1 MSIEGLGKKFQEA
14 RKSRN
19 LSLEEAERLTRIRQS
34 RLAEIEADD
43 FANFPSLAY
52 AKGFLQIYGKFLD
65 VDVSPYLDA
74 FETSGRITVDGYS
87 YLQDNPAPKPARTHV
102 VRREP
107 SRTSLLPLL
116 IGLAILFFG
125 FWFMRFILNVQR
137 ISPHPTEAAATPTPA
152 ATVATTA
159 IVAPRAQP
167 VESSP
172 RVATT
177 TVAPRAQPVESP
189 PRVATTPIAPRAQP
203 VETPRIAT
211 TIVAP
216 RAQPVESPPRVVATA
231 TPSTTTRQ
239 IVPAPTAIAIA
250 TPVLPTPRA
259 VEPEVRRAE
268 AVRPDEVAAAEAESS
283 AADSA
288 GPNRVD
294 IRPLKKTYVQVTI
307 DDDSTK
313 PAFERWVSPS
323 DGVVEFRGHRFNVRV
338 LDREAIQIRKNGK
351 IVANS
356 DADLQIE

>member
-1 MSIEGLGKKFQEA
+1 MEPLGQKLQQA
-14 RKSRN
+14 RLGRKIT
-19 LSLEEAERLTRIRQS
+19 LEEAARVTKIRAARIQ
-34 RLAEIEADD
+34 EIEAED
-43 FANFPSLAY
+43 FSSFSSLAY
-52 AKGFLQIYGKFLD
+52 AKGFLLIYGKFLD
-65 VDVSPYLDA
+65 VDVTPYLEA
-74 FETSGRITVDGYS
+74 FETSSQVSVDGYS
-87 YLQDNPAPKPARTHV
+87 YLQDNPAPKPARTQV

-107 SRTSLLPLL
+107 RRTSLLPLL

-137 ISPHPTEAAATPTPA
+137 IAPHQTEAAATPTPA
-152 ATVATTA
+152 ATIATTA
-159 IVAPRAQP
+159 V
-167 VESSP
+167 
-172 RVATT
+172 
-177 TVAPRAQPVESP
+177 VAPRAQPVESP
-189 PRVATTPIAPRAQP
+189 PRVATMATIAPRAQP
-203 VETPRIAT
+203 VETPPRIAT

-216 RAQPVESPPRVVATA
+216 RAQAVESPPHVVATS

-307 DDDSTK
+307 DDDPTK

-338 LDREAIQIRKNGK
+338 LDREAVQIRKNGK

-356 DADLQIE
+356 DADLRIE